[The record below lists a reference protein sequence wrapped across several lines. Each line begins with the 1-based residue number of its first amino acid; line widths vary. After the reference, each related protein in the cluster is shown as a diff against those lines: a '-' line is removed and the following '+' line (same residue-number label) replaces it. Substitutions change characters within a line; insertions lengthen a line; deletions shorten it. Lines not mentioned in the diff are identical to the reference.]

1 MRSLFFAMEGI
12 DGSGGTTQTAKLVAW
27 LQAHGASEVVTTCEP
42 SDGPVGRFIRAAL
55 APGSPESRLGDAVL
69 PYLFSADRRD
79 HLDREIIPALQRGAV
94 VVTDRY
100 YLSSLAYQSLS
111 VGFAQV
117 VALND
122 GFRRPDLTIFLD
134 LEPEVSLARVEAR
147 GEPLERFEAL
157 DRLREVREA
166 YAAGMVHC
174 RTHGERIVR
183 INASG
188 SPDEVHARVVA
199 EVAALL
205 AAGPSGSL

>member
-1 MRSLFFAMEGI
+1 MHSLFFAMEGI

-27 LQAHGASEVVTTCEP
+27 LEAHGASEVLTTCEP
-42 SDGPVGRFIRAAL
+42 SPGPVGRFIRSAL
-55 APGSPESRLGDAVL
+55 AQGNPESRLGDSVL
-69 PYLFSADRRD
+69 PYLFAADRRD
-79 HLDREIIPALQRGAV
+79 HLDREIIPVLQRGGV

-111 VGFAQV
+111 VGLARV

-134 LEPEVSLARVEAR
+134 LDPEVSLARIEAR

-166 YAAGMVHC
+166 YTAAIVHC
-174 RTHGERIVR
+174 RTDGESVVR
-183 INASG
+183 IDASG
-188 SPDEVHARVVA
+188 TADEVHARVVA
-199 EVAALL
+199 EVSALL
-205 AAGPSGSL
+205 GNEAS